1 MIENYVKFQV
11 FNIVIWQVFKFTR
24 QARWFF
30 GQTTRK
36 RQQEA
41 RKFQREIDN
50 SLIQPYLVNY
60 FWLKGQFI
68 SLRFLNYNYLFSPIW
83 TNSDQSGSF
92 WTNLDHFG
100 PIWTNL
106 DHFGP
111 FWTISLV
118 FYDLCTG
125 NGAQYGTSVVLNMP
139 LTTQIVFEFFLAI
152 LANIVGL
159 FRMHVP
165 YMLSHV
171 IFKINL
177 FSTNQ
182 TFKSGFSIIV
192 KNFLIFCLHFQ
203 DILFVC
209 SYTCN
214 NLNIKFFQAGRSKR
228 KLKNFIWGN

>member
-1 MIENYVKFQV
+1 MTI
-11 FNIVIWQVFKFTR
+11 
-24 QARWFF
+24 
-30 GQTTRK
+30 
-36 RQQEA
+36 
-41 RKFQREIDN
+41 
-50 SLIQPYLVNY
+50 IQPYLVLLWGSIY
-60 FWLKGQFI
+60 FTDVLK
-68 SLRFLNYNYLFSPIW
+68 LYYNYLFRPIW

-92 WTNLDHFG
+92 WT
-100 PIWTNL
+100 
-106 DHFGP
+106 
-111 FWTISLV
+111 ISLV
-118 FYDLCTG
+118 FYGLVY
-125 NGAQYGTSVVLNMP
+125 GAQYGTSVVLNMP

-159 FRMHVP
+159 FGMHIP

-228 KLKNFIWGN
+228 KLKNSIWEIYLFV

>member
-1 MIENYVKFQV
+1 MSN
-11 FNIVIWQVFKFTR
+11 FKFVTLS
-24 QARWFF
+24 FDKF
-30 GQTTRK
+30 LNSPGK
-36 RQQEA
+36 RGDFLVKQLVKDSKKLESFNV
-41 RKFQREIDN
+41 KLTI
-50 SLIQPYLVNY
+50 IQPYLVNY

-68 SLRFLNYNYLFSPIW
+68 SLRFLNYNYLFRPIW

-92 WTNLDHFG
+92 WTILDQSG
-100 PIWTNL
+100 PFWTI
-106 DHFGP
+106 FGP

-214 NLNIKFFQAGRSKR
+214 NLNIKFFSSR
-228 KLKNFIWGN
+228 

>member
-1 MIENYVKFQV
+1 MTI
-11 FNIVIWQVFKFTR
+11 
-24 QARWFF
+24 
-30 GQTTRK
+30 
-36 RQQEA
+36 
-41 RKFQREIDN
+41 
-50 SLIQPYLVNY
+50 IQPYLVLLWGSIY
-60 FWLKGQFI
+60 FTDVLK
-68 SLRFLNYNYLFSPIW
+68 LYYNYLFRPIW

-92 WTNLDHFG
+92 WT
-100 PIWTNL
+100 
-106 DHFGP
+106 
-111 FWTISLV
+111 ISLV
-118 FYDLCTG
+118 FYGLVY
-125 NGAQYGTSVVLNMP
+125 GAQYGTSVVLNMP

-182 TFKSGFSIIV
+182 TFKSGFSTIV

-228 KLKNFIWGN
+228 KLKNSIWEICLFV

>member
-1 MIENYVKFQV
+1 MVKLSYNNSIKFSFGLGSIYFLLMFLHYSYCFDFQT
-11 FNIVIWQVFKFTR
+11 NLDYIGP
-24 QARWFF
+24 F
-30 GQTTRK
+30 GT
-36 RQQEA
+36 
-41 RKFQREIDN
+41 N
-50 SLIQPYLVNY
+50 SLI
-60 FWLKGQFI
+60 
-68 SLRFLNYNYLFSPIW
+68 
-83 TNSDQSGSF
+83 
-92 WTNLDHFG
+92 
-100 PIWTNL
+100 
-106 DHFGP
+106 
-111 FWTISLV
+111 
-118 FYDLCTG
+118 FYYLCTG

-159 FRMHVP
+159 FGMHVP

-182 TFKSGFSIIV
+182 TFKSGFSIVV

-203 DILFVC
+203 DILFIC

-228 KLKNFIWGN
+228 KLKKFNLGNLFVC

>member
-1 MIENYVKFQV
+1 M
-11 FNIVIWQVFKFTR
+11 
-24 QARWFF
+24 
-30 GQTTRK
+30 
-36 RQQEA
+36 
-41 RKFQREIDN
+41 
-50 SLIQPYLVNY
+50 
-60 FWLKGQFI
+60 
-68 SLRFLNYNYLFSPIW
+68 
-83 TNSDQSGSF
+83 
-92 WTNLDHFG
+92 
-100 PIWTNL
+100 
-106 DHFGP
+106 
-111 FWTISLV
+111 V
-118 FYDLCTG
+118 FYNLCTG

-159 FRMHVP
+159 FGMHVP

-228 KLKNFIWGN
+228 KLKNSIWEICLFVYLDAFKEGMQQNWSRIGSNVTYACSSLTKQILFGNCPEHTNKQKNSMHVYLKTERRNMLA

>member
-1 MIENYVKFQV
+1 M
-11 FNIVIWQVFKFTR
+11 
-24 QARWFF
+24 
-30 GQTTRK
+30 
-36 RQQEA
+36 
-41 RKFQREIDN
+41 
-50 SLIQPYLVNY
+50 
-60 FWLKGQFI
+60 
-68 SLRFLNYNYLFSPIW
+68 
-83 TNSDQSGSF
+83 
-92 WTNLDHFG
+92 
-100 PIWTNL
+100 
-106 DHFGP
+106 
-111 FWTISLV
+111 V

-159 FRMHVP
+159 FGMHVP

-203 DILFVC
+203 DILFIC

-228 KLKNFIWGN
+228 KLKNSIWEICLFRRLQKRNAAKGPGLDQTLLMLVLTKKILFGNCPEHTNKQKKTQCMFI

>member
-1 MIENYVKFQV
+1 M
-11 FNIVIWQVFKFTR
+11 
-24 QARWFF
+24 
-30 GQTTRK
+30 
-36 RQQEA
+36 
-41 RKFQREIDN
+41 
-50 SLIQPYLVNY
+50 
-60 FWLKGQFI
+60 
-68 SLRFLNYNYLFSPIW
+68 
-83 TNSDQSGSF
+83 DQ
-92 WTNLDHFG
+92 FG
-100 PIWTNL
+100 PI
-106 DHFGP
+106 
-111 FWTISLV
+111 WTISLV
-118 FYDLCTG
+118 FYNLCTG

-159 FRMHVP
+159 FGMHVP

-228 KLKNFIWGN
+228 KLKNSIWEICLFVYLDAFKKGMQQKVQIWIKCYLCLI